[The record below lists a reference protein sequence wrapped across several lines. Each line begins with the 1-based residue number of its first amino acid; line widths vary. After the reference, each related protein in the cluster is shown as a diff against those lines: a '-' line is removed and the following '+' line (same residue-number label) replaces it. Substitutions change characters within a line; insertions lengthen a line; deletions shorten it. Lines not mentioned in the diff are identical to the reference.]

1 MIESKYN
8 LCLQDNT
15 GMIIYNAKADEIV
28 ALNPHLA
35 ELYNQY
41 RKKPEELSNHHSEL
55 FQMLVDKGFLV
66 EEGLDE
72 PQDFINQC
80 ENREEENREYTITVN
95 PTLACNMKC

>member
-55 FQMLVDKGFLV
+55 FQMLVAKGFLDV
-66 EEGLDE
+66 RKVLIKSKLTISCAIGLSI
-72 PQDFINQC
+72 F
-80 ENREEENREYTITVN
+80 
-95 PTLACNMKC
+95 

>member
-55 FQMLVDKGFLV
+55 FQMLVDKGVSESLIHLHSFGGIDKYKV
-66 EEGLDE
+66 NDS
-72 PQDFINQC
+72 
-80 ENREEENREYTITVN
+80 NRFAVVMLTE
-95 PTLACNMKC
+95 